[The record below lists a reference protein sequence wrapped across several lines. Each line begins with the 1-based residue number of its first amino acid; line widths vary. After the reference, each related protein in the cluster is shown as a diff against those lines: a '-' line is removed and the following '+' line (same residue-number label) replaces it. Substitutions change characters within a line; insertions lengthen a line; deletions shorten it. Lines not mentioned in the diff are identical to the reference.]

1 MVLGQMW
8 TDKHGTWITVG
19 QVFCGQDK
27 GETRTS
33 IRPGKTINNTDFFKL
48 KLVEIFK
55 KKDTN
60 FAIFSSSSVEDRAA
74 SEIHPC

>member
-8 TDKHGTWITVG
+8 TDKHGTWTTVG
-19 QVFCGQDK
+19 QVFRGQDK
-27 GETRTS
+27 GVTRTS

-55 KKDTN
+55 KRQN
-60 FAIFSSSSVEDRAA
+60 LAIVSSSSVEDKAA